1 MKKIILVGNW
11 SWEHC
16 EKAFSDNLKNFKFKV
31 IPFVINNKHQSKL
44 QQLIP
49 VEILN
54 KNLQKK
60 LIKEAI
66 KEKPEFI
73 FLWNAT
79 HITPKTVKTLKNK
92 GIKIITYSN
101 DDPYKRDNKPLAQLF
116 LWRNFLRYIKYSDFH
131 FVYRPANILESKKY
145 TQSSPNLL
153 LPYFIPESFS
163 NIELT
168 VADKEKYACDIVFI
182 GHYENDYR
190 SRYLESIY
198 DLGYCL
204 KIFGTGW
211 EKSNKKIREK
221 FGNIERLNQLD
232 YFKSLN
238 ASKICL
244 AFLSKFNRDVYTRR
258 CFEIPGSGN
267 LLLCERTSYMQKL
280 FKEDHEAVFFDSEEE
295 MLKKIEWLLSD
306 PSLVSK
312 IAAAGQKRSI
322 RDGYDIR
329 SRVSYFVDLISEN
342 SDESL

>member
-79 HITPKTVKTLKNK
+79 HITPKTVKILKNK

-131 FVYRPANILESKKY
+131 FV
-145 TQSSPNLL
+145 
-153 LPYFIPESFS
+153 
-163 NIELT
+163 
-168 VADKEKYACDIVFI
+168 
-182 GHYENDYR
+182 
-190 SRYLESIY
+190 
-198 DLGYCL
+198 
-204 KIFGTGW
+204 
-211 EKSNKKIREK
+211 
-221 FGNIERLNQLD
+221 
-232 YFKSLN
+232 
-238 ASKICL
+238 
-244 AFLSKFNRDVYTRR
+244 
-258 CFEIPGSGN
+258 
-267 LLLCERTSYMQKL
+267 
-280 FKEDHEAVFFDSEEE
+280 
-295 MLKKIEWLLSD
+295 
-306 PSLVSK
+306 
-312 IAAAGQKRSI
+312 
-322 RDGYDIR
+322 
-329 SRVSYFVDLISEN
+329 
-342 SDESL
+342 